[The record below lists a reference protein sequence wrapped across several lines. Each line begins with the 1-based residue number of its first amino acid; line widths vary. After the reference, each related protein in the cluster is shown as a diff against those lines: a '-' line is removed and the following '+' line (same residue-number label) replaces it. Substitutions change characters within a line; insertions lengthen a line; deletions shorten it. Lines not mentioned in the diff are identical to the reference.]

1 MTVRNHL
8 LATESLVIRGLVSPL
23 VERLGDHLRHAQR
36 HFVTVTE
43 AEVRNLVTDQI
54 GPIGTVRVGVES
66 ILWAHKFVALTGD
79 DFRRRHHEAE
89 DERPIIITMDR
100 PEGLAIGGWQ
110 ADSWS
115 KDASFFVL
123 RQPRPEGR
131 TPLAAKHAEIIAP
144 LPYLLVNRRAPAV
157 IASG

>member
-23 VERLGDHLRHAQR
+23 AERLGDHLRHPER

-43 AEVRNLVTDQI
+43 AEVRDLVTDHI
-54 GPIGTVRVGVES
+54 GPEGPVRVAVEA
-66 ILWAHKFVALTGD
+66 ILWAHEFVALTGD

-89 DERPIIITMDR
+89 DEQPVIITMDR
-100 PEGLAIGGWQ
+100 PAGLVIAGWQ
-110 ADSWS
+110 APSWQ
-115 KDASFFVL
+115 KDARFFVI
-123 RQPRPEGR
+123 RKPRPEGR
-131 TPLAAKHAEIIAP
+131 TPLAVRHADIIAT
-144 LPYLLVNRRAPAV
+144 LPYLLVSRRGPAV